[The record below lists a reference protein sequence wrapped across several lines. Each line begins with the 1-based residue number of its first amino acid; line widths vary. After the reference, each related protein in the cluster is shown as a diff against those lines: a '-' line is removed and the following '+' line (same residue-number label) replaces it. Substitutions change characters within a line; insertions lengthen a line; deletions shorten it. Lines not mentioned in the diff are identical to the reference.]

1 MVETGASDAALAER
15 SGASGGSTAAP
26 VAPRRP
32 STSGSST
39 AGRILDAALAAF
51 AQRGVEATSLDALAA
66 EIGIRK
72 QTILYWFPSKE
83 RLLLGVVDHAIDDLG
98 RHLAAAVAAAP
109 SDLVARLTAG
119 VDATFR
125 LGSTRP
131 ELLVVLRE
139 VTRLGPPA
147 STHLATALEP
157 LVDGAAT
164 ALGTTDAERSRV
176 RDVLLATGARVIGLA
191 TEAEV
196 RADLGLPADLP
207 WLRARRRA
215 VLDTLVAD
223 LTP

>member
-125 LGSTRP
+125 TRP